1 MQNGCGGVQRV
12 LFTAKELRERM
23 KNPVDILFLDHPR
36 SVGETYLQHQRFAL
50 RVSGQLM
57 MAAAGAMIHA
67 LCQSYAKRAP
77 ADASGHCINWC
88 NHAIDH

>member
-36 SVGETYLQHQRFAL
+36 SVGEIYLQHQRFAL
-50 RVSGQLM
+50 RIYGQLM
-57 MAAAGAMIHA
+57 MAAAGVIIHA
-67 LCQSYAKRAP
+67 VVPKLCETS
-77 ADASGHCINWC
+77 ASRRIRSLYQLVQPRN
-88 NHAIDH
+88 

>member
-57 MAAAGAMIHA
+57 MTTAGAMIHA
-67 LCQSYAKRAP
+67 VVPKLCETS
-77 ADASGHCINWC
+77 ASRRIRSLYQLVQPRN
-88 NHAIDH
+88 